1 MTLISKADLFAV
13 SETWLTDNDTAI
25 LSDITPQGYKLHH
38 CPRSDRRGGGTALIF
53 KESINVEKVSVA
65 GKGSFEASE
74 WLVNPAATTR
84 LRVVIVYRPPYS
96 VKHPVST
103 STFITEFS
111 DYLESLVMSSEPL
124 LILGDFNIHMDLPDD
139 TDCRN
144 MSDLLVSMG
153 LKQHVLQPTHELGHT
168 LDLIIT
174 RISDNII
181 AGRPYTGELF
191 SDHFPVFCQLKPE
204 RPLVAVKHLQF
215 RKIKS
220 IDRDQFSEAICS
232 SQLCLEPPDDLDTLV
247 NCYNETL
254 RSVLDIY
261 APVLSRDIIVRP
273 RAPWF
278 NEDIRKAK
286 RTRRRAEKKWRTTRL
301 PADLAAFKKERN
313 CVVNLMNEAR
323 RVYYNQFIE
332 DNSTDQ
338 RKLFMA
344 SKSLLNMQP
353 DRSLPPHIDVS
364 LLANDMGEFFITKIA
379 NIRSK
384 LDGISPSHLPSTSE
398 PDLVSEPSDI
408 VLSDF
413 QCQTVEAIRDMI
425 TSGKKKSCIL
435 DPIPVTL
442 LSACLDP
449 LLPVITNMVNLSLRT
464 GYFAD
469 AWKTAV
475 VHPLLKKP
483 GLDLLFKNF
492 RPISNLQFVSKLT
505 ERVVANQIQCH
516 MIKNNL
522 FPQLQSAYRSHHSTE
537 TALLKVK
544 NDLLMNMN
552 KGHVSLL
559 VLLDLSAAFD
569 TVDHKILL
577 KTLQMKLGVCGSALS
592 WFKSYLEGRSQ
603 RICIKETL
611 SQSFDLKWGVP
622 QGSCLG
628 PLLFTIYSSDLFSLL
643 ESHLPTAHA
652 YADDTQLYLSFSPS
666 DGTGELDA
674 VTAIENCIRDI
685 RQWMCVRKLMLNDDK
700 TEFLIVGTR
709 KQLTKVSIDGVRVG
723 DYNISPSPSV
733 RNLGTWFDSH
743 LDMDVHITKTCS
755 SAFYYLYNI
764 RHIRK
769 YLSRS
774 STETLIHAFITSR
787 LDYCNSLLY
796 GLPKYQLSKLQR
808 VMNASARLVYC
819 APKSCH
825 ITPLLRELHWLPVC
839 YRIEYKIILLTFK
852 VLHGMAPDY
861 LRHLISVLPPSR
873 YNLRRNDDS
882 AALLTF
888 PTIRTKKTLAD
899 RSFSCAAPRLWNLLP
914 TTIRS
919 TSSLD
924 IFKIRLKTFLFN
936 RAFN

>member
-1 MTLISKADLFAV
+1 M
-13 SETWLTDNDTAI
+13 
-25 LSDITPQGYKLHH
+25 
-38 CPRSDRRGGGTALIF
+38 
-53 KESINVEKVSVA
+53 
-65 GKGSFEASE
+65 
-74 WLVNPAATTR
+74 
-84 LRVVIVYRPPYS
+84 
-96 VKHPVST
+96 
-103 STFITEFS
+103 
-111 DYLESLVMSSEPL
+111 
-124 LILGDFNIHMDLPDD
+124 
-139 TDCRN
+139 
-144 MSDLLVSMG
+144 
-153 LKQHVLQPTHELGHT
+153 
-168 LDLIIT
+168 
-174 RISDNII
+174 
-181 AGRPYTGELF
+181 
-191 SDHFPVFCQLKPE
+191 
-204 RPLVAVKHLQF
+204 LVAYYAG
-215 RKIKS
+215 S
-220 IDRDQFSEAICS
+220 IALFWR
-232 SQLCLEPPDDLDTLV
+232 
-247 NCYNETL
+247 N
-254 RSVLDIY
+254 Y
-261 APVLSRDIIVRP
+261 AKP
-273 RAPWF
+273 
-278 NEDIRKAK
+278 
-286 RTRRRAEKKWRTTRL
+286 
-301 PADLAAFKKERN
+301 
-313 CVVNLMNEAR
+313 
-323 RVYYNQFIE
+323 
-332 DNSTDQ
+332 
-338 RKLFMA
+338 LF
-344 SKSLLNMQP
+344 
-353 DRSLPPHIDVS
+353 
-364 LLANDMGEFFITKIA
+364 EKIA
-379 NIRSK
+379 NMSK
-384 LDGISPSHLPSTSE
+384 KYNFCWFWP
-398 PDLVSEPSDI
+398 
-408 VLSDF
+408 
-413 QCQTVEAIRDMI
+413 
-425 TSGKKKSCIL
+425 
-435 DPIPVTL
+435 
-442 LSACLDP
+442 
-449 LLPVITNMVNLSLRT
+449 SLRT
-464 GYFAD
+464 LQVFD
-469 AWKTAV
+469 MAWIR
-475 VHPLLKKP
+475 H
-483 GLDLLFKNF
+483 G
-492 RPISNLQFVSKLT
+492 RRHFVIG
-505 ERVVANQIQCH
+505 NQIQYH

-552 KGHVSLL
+552 MGHVSLL

-611 SQSFDLKWGVP
+611 SRSFDLKWGVP

-685 RQWMCVRKLMLNDDK
+685 RQWMCVRKLMLTDDK
-700 TEFLIVGTR
+700 TEFLLVGTR

-733 RNLGTWFDSH
+733 RNLGTWFDPH

-769 YLSRS
+769 YLYRS

-839 YRIEYKIILLTFK
+839 YRMEYKIILLTFK

-873 YNLRRNDDS
+873 YNLRRNDDY

-888 PTIRTKKTLAD
+888 PKIRTKKTLAG